1 MMIHFWKYQGAGNDF
16 IMIDDRDATFD
27 INDHEKVAFLCHRRF
42 GVGGDGL
49 ILIRLKEGYD
59 FEMVYFNAD
68 GHVGTM
74 CGNGGRCAVRFAH
87 TLGLFDT
94 TTSFWAAD
102 GAHEA
107 TLDEQQLVH
116 LKMNPPGEIEI
127 NADHYFMDTGSP
139 HYVRFEK
146 DLDNFDCVTEGKA
159 IRYNERFAKEGTNVN
174 FAQVTGSQSLSVR
187 TYERGV
193 EDETYACGTGV
204 TACAIA
210 ANIEHGMKSP
220 IQIKV
225 LGGDLAVGFKKV
237 AEKKYTDII
246 LTGPA
251 TPVFKAEI
259 EI

>member
-1 MMIHFWKYQGAGNDF
+1 MINFWKYQGAGNDF
-16 IMIDDRDATFD
+16 IMIDDRENTFD
-27 INDHEKVAFLCHRRF
+27 ITDHEKVAFLCHRRF

-68 GHVGTM
+68 GHLGSM

-94 TTSFWAAD
+94 DTSFWAAD
-102 GAHEA
+102 GSHEA
-107 TLDEQQLVH
+107 TLDDQKTVH
-116 LKMNPPGEIEI
+116 LKMNPPGEIE
-127 NADHYFMDTGSP
+127 NNSDHYFMDTGSP

-146 DLDNFDCVTEGKA
+146 DITNFDAVAEGKA
-159 IRYNERFAKEGTNVN
+159 VRYNDRFAKEGTNVN
-174 FAQVTGSQSLSVR
+174 FAEVTGEQALSVR

-210 ANIEHGMKSP
+210 ANIELGMQSP
-220 IQIKV
+220 IEIKV
-225 LGGDLAVGFKKV
+225 LGGILGVGFQKV
-237 AEKKYTDII
+237 SEGNYTDII
-246 LTGPA
+246 LSGPA

-259 EI
+259 DA